1 MINQEICWNY
11 LKVQFFLEKS
21 LGIKMDNLKTAV
33 FWLGGVLCM
42 HLLLLNEGTVLK
54 LL

>member
-11 LKVQFFLEKS
+11 FKVQLFLEKS
-21 LGIKMDNLKTAV
+21 LGIKMDHLKTAV

-42 HLLLLNEGTVLK
+42 HLLLLNEGAVKFFL
-54 LL
+54 